1 MREAPLDDCFEAV
14 AMCGI
19 ALLNFANS
27 FVVGRGNAAADHH

>member
-1 MREAPLDDCFEAV
+1 
-14 AMCGI
+14 MCGI